1 VVLASRSS
9 SLFLTFVLVAE
20 FDGVAVVSV
29 SVPSESDVAEYGR
42 NLDRLD
48 KVLGSIE
55 QYIHIAYASMK
66 KDDVIRRVYHM
77 VSCSSSYEVHD

>member
-1 VVLASRSS
+1 VALASRSS

-20 FDGVAVVSV
+20 FDGVAVASL
-29 SVPSESDVAEYGR
+29 SVPESDVAEYGR

-55 QYIHIAYASMK
+55 QYIHVAYASMK

>member
-1 VVLASRSS
+1 VVLTSRSS
-9 SLFLTFVLVAE
+9 SLFLTFVLVVE
-20 FDGVAVVSV
+20 FDGVAVASL
-29 SVPSESDVAEYGR
+29 SVPESDVGEYGR